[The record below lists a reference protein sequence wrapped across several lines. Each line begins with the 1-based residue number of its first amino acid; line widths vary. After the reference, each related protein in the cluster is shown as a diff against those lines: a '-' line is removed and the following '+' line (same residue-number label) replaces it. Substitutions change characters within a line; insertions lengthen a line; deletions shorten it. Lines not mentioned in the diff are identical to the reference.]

1 MTLSLAEAAPLN
13 VARPDATVSGTRL
26 RWPRRTRTR
35 RRHKHEKRWRH
46 LTRTAPH
53 PPSLCAF
60 LSFFFFFFFW
70 GGGGLLLK
78 GGSVPTK
85 KRSFRLVFSYLCL
98 VFFLFSFSVHLP
110 SRDLQRLVRA
120 VARKLF
126 FFSFRAL
133 PVCLCSLRHNPVLE
147 TGLDGAQ
154 FVLSTPKLSPGF
166 TVPIDGFL

>member
-1 MTLSLAEAAPLN
+1 MPF
-13 VARPDATVSGTRL
+13 
-26 RWPRRTRTR
+26 
-35 RRHKHEKRWRH
+35 
-46 LTRTAPH
+46 
-53 PPSLCAF
+53 F
-60 LSFFFFFFFW
+60 LFCFIFFF

-98 VFFLFSFSVHLP
+98 VFSFLFSFSVHLP

-120 VARKLF
+120 VARKF

-147 TGLDGAQ
+147 TALDGAQ